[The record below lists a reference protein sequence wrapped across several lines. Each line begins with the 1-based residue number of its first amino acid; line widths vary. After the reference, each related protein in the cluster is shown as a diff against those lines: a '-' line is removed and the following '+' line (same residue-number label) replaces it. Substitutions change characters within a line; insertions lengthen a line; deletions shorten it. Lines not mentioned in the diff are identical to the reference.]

1 MQVSLIEF
9 FGNFLV
15 DGEDI
20 KYSDASFDFD
30 ALRVLSLID
39 LRTSFSSFLNLNFD
53 KYERDSFYVDRL
65 GGEMLIEGKNL
76 INISNLELD
85 FGPAKADINGIIA
98 TDSLL
103 YDTYDLNLDFTTKIS
118 QALPWYVAI
127 FGGIPAAA
135 GAALVTGILDDNI
148 NEITKTS
155 YKIKGNNNNLQVLNN

>member
-1 MQVSLIEF
+1 MSIQ
-9 FGNFLV
+9 GN
-15 DGEDI
+15 
-20 KYSDASFDFD
+20 
-30 ALRVLSLID
+30 
-39 LRTSFSSFLNLNFD
+39 
-53 KYERDSFYVDRL
+53 
-65 GGEMLIEGKNL
+65 NL

-85 FGPAKADINGIIA
+85 FGPAKADINGTIA
-98 TDSLL
+98 TNSLL

-155 YKIKGNNNNLQVLNN
+155 YKIKGNNNNLEVLNN